1 MKEKTIYIDGNT
13 LTLLDIESVAFHGA
27 RVKIKPRAYKKIKKS
42 RAFIEKIVSGHET
55 VYGINTG
62 VGSFSNKKIKPT
74 ELAKLQKNIV
84 RSHCTGVGRMLHQQT
99 TRAMMLLRANVLAKG
114 NSGVRTETIEKLIEI
129 LNKNLHPVIYEQGS
143 VGASGDLA
151 PLAEL
156 ALCLIGEGYFIYKD
170 KIRKAGEVFKKE
182 NIEPLTLYAKEGI
195 SLINGTQLMT
205 AVGAL
210 ALIRAQ
216 RILKIADI
224 VGAMTL
230 EAVKG
235 SHKAFD
241 ADIMKVRPHP
251 GAIASAKNLRTLLT
265 HSYIRKS
272 HEGCSKVQDA
282 YSLRCMP
289 QVHGAVRDV
298 VAFAGK
304 TLAIEFNAAVDNPL
318 IFPEKNK
325 VLSCGNFHGQ
335 PVAYAM
341 DSMGIAL
348 TGLSNISERRIEKL
362 MNPIYS
368 GLPPFLAKHG
378 GLESG
383 LMMVQ
388 VAAASLA
395 SENKVHAAPASVD
408 TIPTSMD
415 KEDHVSMGS
424 IAALK
429 TEKIMSNIEKV
440 LAMEILCAFFA
451 LDHLYPLKPAEP
463 LFRLYAFLKNFIP
476 PLTDRPFNKDLA
488 LIDER
493 IRDNSILTT
502 VEKVTGR
509 LL

>member
-1 MKEKTIYIDGNT
+1 MKEKIVYIDGNT
-13 LTLLDIESVAFHGA
+13 LVLPDIESVAYHGA
-27 RVKIKPRAYKKIKKS
+27 QVKIRPGAYKKIKKS
-42 RAFIEKIVSGHET
+42 RTFIEKIVSGNKT

-74 ELAKLQKNIV
+74 ELATLQKNIV
-84 RSHCTGVGRMLHQQT
+84 RSHCAGVGRILGKHE

-114 NSGVRTETIEKLIEI
+114 NSGVRPETIEKLLEI
-129 LNKNLHPVIYEQGS
+129 LNKNLCPIIYEQGS

-156 ALCLIGEGYFIYKD
+156 ALCLIGEGSFIYKN
-170 KIRKAGEVFKKE
+170 KTCTAREVFRKE
-182 NIEPLTLYAKEGI
+182 KIKPLTLYAKEGI

-210 ALIRAQ
+210 ALVRAK

-251 GAIASAKNLRTLLT
+251 GAVASAKNLRTLHT
-265 HSYIRKS
+265 QSDIRKS
-272 HEGCSKVQDA
+272 HEECAKIQDA

-440 LAMEILCAFFA
+440 LAMEILCSFFA
-451 LDHLYPLKPAEP
+451 LDYLYPLKPAKP
-463 LFRLYAFLKNFIP
+463 LFHLYALLKKFIP
-476 PLTDRPFNKDLA
+476 PLTDRPFNRDLV

-493 IRDNSILTT
+493 IRDNSLLEA
-502 VEKVTGR
+502 VEKISGP

>member
-1 MKEKTIYIDGNT
+1 
-13 LTLLDIESVAFHGA
+13 
-27 RVKIKPRAYKKIKKS
+27 
-42 RAFIEKIVSGHET
+42 
-55 VYGINTG
+55 
-62 VGSFSNKKIKPT
+62 
-74 ELAKLQKNIV
+74 
-84 RSHCTGVGRMLHQQT
+84 
-99 TRAMMLLRANVLAKG
+99 
-114 NSGVRTETIEKLIEI
+114 
-129 LNKNLHPVIYEQGS
+129 
-143 VGASGDLA
+143 
-151 PLAEL
+151 
-156 ALCLIGEGYFIYKD
+156 
-170 KIRKAGEVFKKE
+170 
-182 NIEPLTLYAKEGI
+182 
-195 SLINGTQLMT
+195 
-205 AVGAL
+205 
-210 ALIRAQ
+210 
-216 RILKIADI
+216 
-224 VGAMTL
+224 
-230 EAVKG
+230 
-235 SHKAFD
+235 
-241 ADIMKVRPHP
+241 
-251 GAIASAKNLRTLLT
+251 
-265 HSYIRKS
+265 
-272 HEGCSKVQDA
+272 
-282 YSLRCMP
+282 
-289 QVHGAVRDV
+289 
-298 VAFAGK
+298 
-304 TLAIEFNAAVDNPL
+304 
-318 IFPEKNK
+318 
-325 VLSCGNFHGQ
+325 
-335 PVAYAM
+335 
-341 DSMGIAL
+341 MGIAL